1 MNLLYKSNIIIY
13 NKIIMTTQFDT
24 LSNDGDATLDNT
36 TGHWNNIMHKEE
48 RVGVTVKKFIDLC
61 EATFKDFDK
70 DLLLSM
76 VWNKGYKA
84 LQKFNTKT
92 GRKEQKKKAKF
103 TSSTLK
109 KPPRSGYIIFN
120 TAKSVEYKK
129 QNRKYEKTVVEK
141 EWQTMT
147 EEQKDIYRNKA
158 RKLNEEYRNALQK
171 EKDDAIKQGIYPA
184 DKPKRPVNEWILF
197 RTEIYPEIAEKYKP
211 TEAELSV
218 LNDKELSAFKKDI
231 QRKIQSDIKDRWEN
245 LSKKQKQKYIN
256 SKNKKQEQYLK
267 DIEEW
272 QNNEETRLMKIR
284 NDEENSK
291 QSISLSIK
299 DNASNNSNDDDA
311 TESSDNDESEATT
324 TNSATKTEEVAE
336 AIAEA
341 VAEPVVEKK
350 IIESEAKKVTKG
362 KGKGKGKGK
371 NNLTKDNSVENTTK
385 SPAKTTKAATKK
397 TAKKRVITVASDT
410 DSSESDSD

>member
-1 MNLLYKSNIIIY
+1 
-13 NKIIMTTQFDT
+13 MTTQFDT

-92 GRKEQKKKAKF
+92 GRKEEKKKAKF

-109 KPPRSGYIIFN
+109 KPPRSGYIMFN
-120 TAKSVEYKK
+120 SSKSQEYKK
-129 QNRKYEKTVVEK
+129 LNRKYEKSVVEK

-147 EEQKDIYRNKA
+147 EEQKDVYRNKA
-158 RKLNEEYRNALQK
+158 KKLNEEYRAALQK
-171 EKDDAIKQGIYPA
+171 EKDEAIKQGLYPA

-197 RTEIYPEIAEKYKP
+197 RTEIYPEIAEKFKP

-218 LNDKELSAFKKDI
+218 LNDEELVSFKKEI
-231 QRKIQSDIKDRWEN
+231 QKKIQADIKDRWEN

-256 SKNKKQEQYLK
+256 AKNKKQEQYLK
-267 DIEEW
+267 DMEVW
-272 QNNEETRLMKIR
+272 QKNEEERLTRIR
-284 NDEENSK
+284 NEEQDSK
-291 QSISLSIK
+291 QSMSLSMK
-299 DNASNNSNDDDA
+299 GSSSHTSNDDSVV
-311 TESSDNDESEATT
+311 TETSESDETETT
-324 TNSATKTEEVAE
+324 TKCVE
-336 AIAEA
+336 
-341 VAEPVVEKK
+341 EPVVEPVAEPAPEPEPEPEPEPVVKK
-350 IIESEAKKVTKG
+350 PAKG
-362 KGKGKGKGK
+362 KGKSKTTS
-371 NNLTKDNSVENTTK
+371 TKEISVEK
-385 SPAKTTKAATKK
+385 PAKTTTKTTTKSTAK
-397 TAKKRVITVASDT
+397 TTTKSTAKTTAKKPVKKRVITVASDT
-410 DSSESDSD
+410 DSSESESD

>member
-1 MNLLYKSNIIIY
+1 
-13 NKIIMTTQFDT
+13 MTTQFDT

-92 GRKEQKKKAKF
+92 GRKEEKKKAKF

-109 KPPRSGYIIFN
+109 KPPRSGYIMFN
-120 TAKSVEYKK
+120 SSKSQEYKK
-129 QNRKYEKTVVEK
+129 LNRKYEKSVVEK

-147 EEQKDIYRNKA
+147 EEQKDVYRNKA
-158 RKLNEEYRNALQK
+158 KKLNEEYRAALQK
-171 EKDDAIKQGIYPA
+171 EKDEAIKQGLYPA

-197 RTEIYPEIAEKYKP
+197 RTEIYPEIAEKFKP

-218 LNDKELSAFKKDI
+218 LSDEELVSFKKEI
-231 QRKIQSDIKDRWEN
+231 QKKIQADIKDRWEN

-256 SKNKKQEQYLK
+256 AKNKKQEQYLK
-267 DIEEW
+267 DMEVW
-272 QNNEETRLMKIR
+272 QKNEEERLTRIR
-284 NDEENSK
+284 NEEQDSK
-291 QSISLSIK
+291 QSMSLSIK
-299 DNASNNSNDDDA
+299 NSSGPTSNDDSVV
-311 TESSDNDESEATT
+311 TETSKSDETDNTT
-324 TNSATKTEEVAE
+324 KCVEEPVAE
-336 AIAEA
+336 PVDEPVAEP
-341 VAEPVVEKK
+341 VAEPVVKK
-350 IIESEAKKVTKG
+350 PVKG
-362 KGKGKGKGK
+362 KGKSKTTGNKEV
-371 NNLTKDNSVENTTK
+371 SVDK
-385 SPAKTTKAATKK
+385 PAKTTTKTTTNAKSTGKATAKK
-397 TAKKRVITVASDT
+397 PAKKRVITVASDT
-410 DSSESDSD
+410 DTSESESD

>member
-1 MNLLYKSNIIIY
+1 
-13 NKIIMTTQFDT
+13 MTTQFDT

-92 GRKEQKKKAKF
+92 GRKEEKKKAKF

-109 KPPRSGYIIFN
+109 KPPRSGYIMFN
-120 TAKSVEYKK
+120 SSKSQEYKK
-129 QNRKYEKTVVEK
+129 LNRKYEKSVVEK

-147 EEQKDIYRNKA
+147 EEQKDVYRNKA
-158 RKLNEEYRNALQK
+158 KKLNEEYRAALQK
-171 EKDDAIKQGIYPA
+171 EKDEAIKQGLYPA

-197 RTEIYPEIAEKYKP
+197 RTEIYPEIAEKFKP

-218 LNDKELSAFKKDI
+218 LSDEELVSFKKEI
-231 QRKIQSDIKDRWEN
+231 QKKIQADIKDRWEN

-256 SKNKKQEQYLK
+256 AKNKKQEQYLK
-267 DIEEW
+267 DMEVW
-272 QNNEETRLMKIR
+272 QKNEEERLTRIR
-284 NDEENSK
+284 NEEQDSK
-291 QSISLSIK
+291 QSMSLSIK
-299 DNASNNSNDDDA
+299 NSSGPTSNDDSVV
-311 TESSDNDESEATT
+311 TETSKSDETDNTT
-324 TNSATKTEEVAE
+324 KCVEEPVAE
-336 AIAEA
+336 PVDEPVAEP
-341 VAEPVVEKK
+341 VAEPVVKK
-350 IIESEAKKVTKG
+350 PVKG
-362 KGKGKGKGK
+362 KGKSKTTGNKEV
-371 NNLTKDNSVENTTK
+371 SVDK
-385 SPAKTTKAATKK
+385 PAKTTTKTNAKSTGKATAKK
-397 TAKKRVITVASDT
+397 PAKKRVITVASDT
-410 DSSESDSD
+410 DTSESESD